1 MAFNT
6 EELLQLMLGPK
17 VKIWPKSEGTHR
29 LFTFC
34 LQGVSFYERILIHDL
49 QVTILTAFAVYR
61 CNFISAK
68 SWICCFD
75 YSLLP
80 RRNN

>member
-17 VKIWPKSEGTHR
+17 VKIWPKSERAHDR

-34 LQGVSFYERILIHDL
+34 LQGVSFYERILKL
-49 QVTILTAFAVYR
+49 QFERHLQFTAVILLRQSHGFVVLI
-61 CNFISAK
+61 IS
-68 SWICCFD
+68 
-75 YSLLP
+75 LP
-80 RRNN
+80 RKTN

>member
-17 VKIWPKSEGTHR
+17 VKIWLKSERAHR

-34 LQGVSFYERILIHDL
+34 LQGVSLYRILIHEL
-49 QVTILTAFAVYR
+49 QVTQI
-61 CNFISAK
+61 
-68 SWICCFD
+68 
-75 YSLLP
+75 
-80 RRNN
+80 